1 MQIQKFATS
10 VYSILKKPLFPLKY
24 EKKDGIVFWRERILH
39 SLAFL
44 VVYLGF
50 IVFIPSFIASITN
63 DAIIIAYIDT
73 VVYLYLLI
81 LFTSKRIHFEF
92 RVINLLIVFYV
103 LSVFLM
109 LILGPYGAG
118 MIWLFCIPLLAG
130 ILLGLKPAIR
140 ALLVNIGT
148 LFVMGI
154 VVRFD
159 PSPFFL
165 IADYSF
171 DGFIAVSL
179 NFLVINTVLAA
190 STGILLD
197 GLAETMKKEEQLR
210 QKIEEEKN
218 AMQSLKEKAEASDRI
233 KTAFL
238 TNISHDLRTPLN
250 AILGFTQLMSTKKIT
265 DENLN
270 KYCSIIMAQGKSLL
284 HLINDIIDIAK
295 LEANEIAVN
304 KKHFNLNELLNEI
317 SGFYVNQ
324 MKLKDNKQVELHMVI
339 DETLPENIYQ
349 DAYRLK
355 QILYNLVGNAVK
367 FTYKGKIELGVK
379 KYDSK
384 SVLFYVEDTGIGIP
398 RDKLEIIFERFRQV
412 DDSPTKNFGGAGL
425 GLSICSSLVDLL
437 GGHIWVESEID
448 NGTIF
453 NFILPIHH

>member
-154 VVRFD
+154 VVRVD

-270 KYCSIIMAQGKSLL
+270 KYCSIIMAQGESLL